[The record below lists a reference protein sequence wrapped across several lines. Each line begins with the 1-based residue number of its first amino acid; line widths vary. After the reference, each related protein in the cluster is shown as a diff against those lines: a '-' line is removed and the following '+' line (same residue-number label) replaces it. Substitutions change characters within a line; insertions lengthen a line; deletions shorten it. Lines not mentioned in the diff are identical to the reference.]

1 MDYFFYGTLMDP
13 DVRALV
19 LSPAM
24 RDVAVEAAVLEGYRR
39 VFMRGRVYPVVIPA
53 RSLRGEGVVA
63 RGLGP
68 TDGVRLAKFESDE
81 YDEVTRDVM
90 LPTGECLPARVF
102 VAGRRATPT
111 ARSWELGDWQRRH
124 KQAFCRRTRRRGWEG

>member
-53 RSLRGEGVVA
+53 CASRSSKAMSMTRS
-63 RGLGP
+63 P
-68 TDGVRLAKFESDE
+68 
-81 YDEVTRDVM
+81 VT
-90 LPTGECLPARVF
+90 
-102 VAGRRATPT
+102 
-111 ARSWELGDWQRRH
+111 
-124 KQAFCRRTRRRGWEG
+124 